1 MADRRVKLFYPPDLV
16 DEPILYQLVR
26 KYDLV
31 TNLHRAD
38 VNSQGGVLELDLR
51 GEGPVIDQALDW
63 VRQLGIQV
71 EEMRR

>member
-1 MADRRVKLFYPPDLV
+1 MPNRRVTLIYPPSLV

-38 VNSQGGVLELDLR
+38 VNSQGGILELDLR
-51 GEGPVIDQALDW
+51 GDEMVIDEALAW
-63 VRQLGIQV
+63 VQQLGIQV
-71 EEMRR
+71 EER

>member
-1 MADRRVKLFYPPDLV
+1 MPNRRVTLIYPPSLV

-38 VNSQGGVLELDLR
+38 VNSQGGTLELDLR
-51 GEGPVIDQALDW
+51 GDEMVIDEALAW

-71 EEMRR
+71 EEQ

>member
-1 MADRRVKLFYPPDLV
+1 MPNRRVTLIYPPNLV

-31 TNLHRAD
+31 TNLHHAD
-38 VNSQGGVLELDLR
+38 VNTQGGILELDLR
-51 GEGPVIDQALDW
+51 GDDTVIDEALAW

-71 EEMRR
+71 EER